1 MKLPFPQNVGRPR
14 DFRGHMP
21 ATIFGASVPA
31 ANRVREAIDR
41 WGEVRPTMLVS
52 RAICI
57 RRSASG
63 LVIPSANGFLRHRL
77 AQRFVY

>member
-14 DFRGHMP
+14 TFRGHTLP
-21 ATIFGASVPA
+21 TIFGESVPA

-41 WGEVRPTMLVS
+41 WGEARPTMLVS
-52 RAICI
+52 RAICTK
-57 RRSASG
+57 RATSG
-63 LVIPSANGFLRHRL
+63 LVIPSANGFLRSRL